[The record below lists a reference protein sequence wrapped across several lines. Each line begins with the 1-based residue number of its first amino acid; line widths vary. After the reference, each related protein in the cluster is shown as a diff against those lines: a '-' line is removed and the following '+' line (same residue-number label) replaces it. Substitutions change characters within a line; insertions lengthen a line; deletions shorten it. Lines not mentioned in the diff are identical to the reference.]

1 MQRLMNAPMAHARG
15 RRRRAGIFAAVA
27 AAFPVVVE
35 VAFTS
40 AWWDRLPERIATTF
54 GPDGSPSG
62 YGTPLGTAI
71 LLAAIQALFLV
82 AAVGSAF
89 ARDRRRGRISCAV
102 TAGFVAALAMG
113 WLIIVG
119 LASSTLS
126 PTAWWLLAA
135 APAWAVVPL
144 WLLPPRGTESGSLRP

>member
-1 MQRLMNAPMAHARG
+1 MNEPMANARG
-15 RRRRAGIFAAVA
+15 RRRRAGIFAAVV

-35 VAFTS
+35 VALTS

-71 LLAAIQALFLV
+71 LLAAIQALCLV

-102 TAGFVAALAMG
+102 TAGFVAALAMS

-126 PTAWWLLAA
+126 PTAWWLRGGARMGRCSVLAA
-135 APAWAVVPL
+135 SPT
-144 WLLPPRGTESGSLRP
+144 RD

>member
-1 MQRLMNAPMAHARG
+1 MQPLMNALMSSARG
-15 RRRRAGIFAAVA
+15 RRKREGVFAATA
-27 AAFPVVVE
+27 AAFPVVIV
-35 VAFTS
+35 VALTS

-71 LLAAIQALFLV
+71 LIAAIQALFLV

-89 ARDRRRGRISCAV
+89 AQDRRRGRISCAV
-102 TAGFVAALAMG
+102 TAGFVAALAMS
-113 WLIIVG
+113 WLIIGG

-126 PTAWWLLAA
+126 PTAWWLLAS
-135 APAWAVVPL
+135 VPVWGFVPY
-144 WLLPPRGTESGSLRP
+144 WLLSPARGGGR